1 MSQTDEYFRS
11 LWKERGLNTE
21 AASASA
27 ACPPPK
33 GYDRL
38 YHLLSAEHALSNVMF
53 KRLKVALISELNDP
67 FEVSALHQK
76 KERVQRLV
84 LDHKEKIAKTHGLLC
99 FSEDWIDPVLW
110 THYGVQHR
118 GICLGFDIK
127 ENTAIPVSYEDKR
140 LAERLEEGV
149 TEIDADLSK
158 LLMKTKFKSWSYE
171 KERRII
177 VPLTVTV
184 TEGSL
189 KFYSLNGTVR
199 LAEVILGVECSLPVQ
214 KIREVVQG
222 IYPNVAVYQARLAG
236 GFFGIVPNEETVVQ
250 MHC

>member
-1 MSQTDEYFRS
+1 MIKTDEYFRS
-11 LWKERGLNTE
+11 LWRQQGLNTE

-53 KRLKVALISELNDP
+53 KRLKIALISELNDP
-67 FEVSALHQK
+67 FEISALHQK
-76 KERVQRLV
+76 KIHVQRLV
-84 LDHKEKIAKTHGLLC
+84 LAHKEKVIKTQGHLC

-127 ENTAIPVSYEDKR
+127 ENKAIPVSYEDKR
-140 LAERLEEGV
+140 LAQRLEEGI

-177 VPLTVTV
+177 VSLIDTVI
-184 TEGSL
+184 EGSL
-189 KFYSLNGTVR
+189 RFYSLNETVR

-222 IYPNVAVYQARLAG
+222 TYPNVAVYQARLAG
-236 GFFGIVPNEETVVQ
+236 GFFGIVPKEETVVR
-250 MHC
+250 MDC